1 MYNDPF
7 LINVHNKTLVNMT
20 KNHNFRIYI
29 SDVVYQENKNHY
41 LNRLKDINKQIT
53 NILNTQNGIATILPS
68 IIQTI
73 QSEL

>member
-1 MYNDPF
+1 
-7 LINVHNKTLVNMT
+7 MT